1 MNLSAISLTHVSA
14 GDQRAVLSG
23 NCPSLFTVVHK
34 NRTTITAMQRSVAML
49 RTTSRRLPRLGM
61 LQRANMCSVP
71 TEVRP
76 AHDKHVSPSPS
87 QALLHVR
94 R

>member
-1 MNLSAISLTHVSA
+1 VNLSAISLTHVSA
-14 GDQRAVLSG
+14 GDQRAVLNG
-23 NCPSLFTVVHK
+23 PSLFPVVHK

>member
-1 MNLSAISLTHVSA
+1 VNLSAISLTHVSA
-14 GDQRAVLSG
+14 GEQRAVLS
-23 NCPSLFTVVHK
+23 CPSLFTVVHK

-87 QALLHVR
+87 QALLRVR

>member
-1 MNLSAISLTHVSA
+1 
-14 GDQRAVLSG
+14 
-23 NCPSLFTVVHK
+23 
-34 NRTTITAMQRSVAML
+34 MQRSVAML